1 MPGVSEWGWAR
12 ITAEAV
18 CLSSVQK
25 IRPPHKRLSMIDTH
39 CHFDFSP
46 FRDAPERYWQA
57 ARESGVMR
65 MVVPGVSES
74 NWSAVLSLTE
84 RLQGVYAGLGLHP
97 CFLDVHTDTSL
108 DKLDQALAARPAR
121 CVAVGEAGLDFFV
134 ANQDAAQQRQQALLE
149 GQLWLARHY
158 DLPIILHSRKAH
170 NQLLRTVKAY
180 PGVRGVLHAF
190 SGSEQQGKQFIDAG
204 LMLGVGGTVTYS
216 RAQKTRR
223 AIAQLPLEHL
233 VLETDAPDMPLA
245 GFQGKPNT
253 PSQVSRVADVV
264 AALKSCDRD
273 HLVAETSD
281 NAERLFGFD

>member
-1 MPGVSEWGWAR
+1 
-12 ITAEAV
+12 
-18 CLSSVQK
+18 
-25 IRPPHKRLSMIDTH
+25 MIDTH

-46 FRDAPERYWQA
+46 FREAPQSYWRA
-57 ARESGVMR
+57 AREKGVTR
-65 MVVPGVSES
+65 MVVPSVSED

-84 RLQGVYAGLGLHP
+84 RLHGVYAGLGLHP
-97 CFLDVHTDTSL
+97 CFLDAHTDTSL
-108 DKLDQALAARPAR
+108 DKLERALAARPGC
-121 CVAVGEAGLDFFV
+121 CVAVGEAGLDFVV
-134 ANQDAAQQRQQALLE
+134 ANQDTAQQRQHALLE

-170 NQLLRTVKAY
+170 NPLLRAVKAY
-180 PGVRGVLHAF
+180 PGIRGVLHAF

-223 AIAQLPLEHL
+223 AIAQLPLDHL

-264 AALKSCDRD
+264 AALKSCDKD